1 MLSKN
6 FMSLFLFKKSWPYL
20 LLTIIIIIGT
30 WFRIAGIITNSFS
43 FTYDVGRDMLEVR
56 KIVYDHNFTLI
67 GPTTG
72 LAGLFYGPWWYY
84 ILSIPF
90 LISGGNPQFV
100 AFFIA
105 FTGIL
110 TILLIY
116 YLGKKIEGNFL
127 GLTLAFF
134 CSFSPTM
141 IGVSSQIWSPNLIPF
156 FVVLVL
162 LLIYKIFF
170 NKGSND
176 NKYYLILGFLLGL
189 ILDLEVVFGAVFII
203 GIILSIVI
211 LFWNKIKLRSY
222 LYILFGFL
230 FIVLPRFLFEIRHNF
245 IMTRSVIENFNKQPL
260 ANNNFFNHNHIV
272 DVLKTL
278 KNLFDA
284 TFAGQNAILGFVI
297 ILFLLAGLFV
307 YKNIDQKKQ
316 FYLKFSL
323 IILLTFFIILSFFSG
338 AIWRHYLV
346 GIPIL
351 YILIG
356 GLMISGIKK
365 CFKIPIPV
373 IALAFL
379 ILLTVYMK
387 ELNFSIS
394 SISLKPSWEGDAA
407 VYRNQL
413 AVIDYVYQNASG
425 NKFNYVTYT
434 PAVHDYPYQYLFA
447 WYGKNKY
454 GYIPSKEK
462 EKLFFLIIEP
472 EYNHPF
478 LLKEWFVIRAND
490 GKKIKEEVVKG
501 GIMVQ
506 NRIH

>member
-1 MLSKN
+1 MKTWHY
-6 FMSLFLFKKSWPYL
+6 FLL
-20 LLTIIIIIGT
+20 AIIIVIGA
-30 WFRIAGIITNSFS
+30 WFRMGGIITNSFP
-43 FTYDVGRDMLEVR
+43 FTYDVGRDMLEVSR
-56 KIVYDHNFTLI
+56 IVYGHKLTLI

-72 LAGLFYGPWWYY
+72 LTGLFYGPWWYY

-100 AFFIA
+100 AFFIV

-110 TILLIY
+110 TILFMY
-116 YLGKKIEGNFL
+116 YLGKKIEGKSL
-127 GLTLAFF
+127 GLILAFF
-134 CSFSPTM
+134 CSFSPAM
-141 IGVSSQIWSPNLIPF
+141 VGISSQIWNPNLIPF

-162 LLIYKIFF
+162 LLINKIFLI
-170 NKGSND
+170 NKSN
-176 NKYYLILGFLLGL
+176 NKYFLALGLLLGL

-203 GIILSIVI
+203 GVLLSIVI

-222 LYILFGFL
+222 LYILLGFL
-230 FIVLPRFLFEIRHNF
+230 FVVLPRFLFEIRHNF
-245 IMTRSVIENFNKQPL
+245 IMTRSVIENFNKQPS
-260 ANNNFFNHNHIV
+260 ANNNFFNYDHII

-284 TFAGQNAILGFVI
+284 TFTGQNAILGFVI
-297 ILFLLAGLFV
+297 ILFLLAGLSV

-316 FYLKFSL
+316 FYLKFSS
-323 IILLTFFIILSFFSG
+323 IILLTFFIVLSFFSG
-338 AIWRHYLV
+338 AIWSHYLV

-351 YILIG
+351 YILIAS
-356 GLMISGIKK
+356 LMISIIRKKIK
-365 CFKIPIPV
+365 ISVPI
-373 IALAFL
+373 IISTLL
-379 ILLTVYMK
+379 ILFVIYIK
-387 ELNFSIS
+387 DLNV

-413 AVIDYVYQNASG
+413 AVIDYIYLNAG
-425 NKFNYVTYT
+425 GKKFNYVAYT
-434 PAVHDYPYQYLFA
+434 PAVYDYPYQYLFA

-478 LLKEWFVIRAND
+478 LLKEWFVVRNND
-490 GKKIKEEVVKG
+490 GKKIKEKVIKG
-501 GIMVQ
+501 GVMVQ
-506 NRIH
+506 TRIH